1 MSEKLYQ
8 AIGDISEEH
17 IQEAE
22 LWQAVDQ
29 GDQMLSKSSVT
40 RFLKGDNGK
49 LRWNAWGLAAA
60 CFVLVM
66 LLGGIKVYAEGDAN
80 TTMIGGVERNY
91 KYFGAS
97 TAELAIVW
105 PKEYQTIYERYNGM
119 IFEGRGYRTKAN
131 AIGTELLGEVLGTC
145 SAQEYDIYT
154 DTTYTEEF
162 EVRRIRDVAPELLV
176 AVGME
181 DQFYVYMQEEY
192 DPPQTLGQLLD
203 MAELPQTLKLNRF
216 SVNEGHTSKGYYTME
231 DDSYIW
237 QLLTECSDAPVIGE
251 KESDDWDW
259 GMGERNYLSF
269 TATSEALGIY
279 KKVFY
284 VTEDG
289 YVKTNIF
296 EYGYLYDIG
305 EDAAGEIISHAKVHA
320 VEAEFEPYEY
330 RLAGKLTVVEDDHV
344 LIDDSV
350 LCRNPS
356 DGMVFW
362 VPLDD
367 IRVRRCIEFGG
378 LTVGDIVVVS
388 FRGDIDVDAGNVI
401 RGAVSLEKGYLH
413 DGQVAVLE

>member
-1 MSEKLYQ
+1 MSERLYQ
-8 AIGDISEEH
+8 AIGDISEKH

-22 LWQAVDQ
+22 QWQAVDQ
-29 GDQMLSKSSVT
+29 GDRMSTKSSVK
-40 RFLKGDNGK
+40 RSSKGVNGK
-49 LRWNAWGLAAA
+49 PGWKTWGLAAA
-60 CFVLVM
+60 CLALVM
-66 LLGGIKVYAEGDAN
+66 LLGGIGVFALGDAN

-119 IFEGRGYRTKAN
+119 IFEGRGYRTRAN
-131 AIGTELLGEVLGTC
+131 AIDTELLGEVLGSCT
-145 SAQEYDIYT
+145 AQGYDIYT

-162 EVRRIRDVAPELLV
+162 EVRRIREVAPELLV

-181 DQFYVYMQEEY
+181 DQFYVYWEEEY
-192 DPPQTLGQLLD
+192 APPQTLGQLLD
-203 MAELPQTLKLNRF
+203 TAALPQTLTLNRF
-216 SVNEGHTSKGYYTME
+216 SINEGHTFKGYYTME

-237 QLLTECSDAPVIGE
+237 QILTECSDAPVIGE

-269 TATSEALGIY
+269 TATSESLGIY

-289 YVKTNIF
+289 YIKTNIF

-305 EDAAGEIISHAKVHA
+305 EAAAGEIISYAKEHA

-330 RLAGKLTVVEDDHV
+330 RLAGKLTVIEDDHILV
-344 LIDDSV
+344 DDSM
-350 LCRNPS
+350 LCRNPAE
-356 DGMVFW
+356 GMVFW

-401 RGAVSLEKGYLH
+401 HGAVSLEKGYLH
-413 DGQVAVLE
+413 DGQVAVPE

>member
-1 MSEKLYQ
+1 MSERLYQ
-8 AIGDISEEH
+8 AIGDISEKH

-22 LWQAVDQ
+22 QWQAVEQVDQ
-29 GDQMLSKSSVT
+29 ISAKSSVK
-40 RFLKGDNGK
+40 RSSKGASGK
-49 LRWNAWGLAAA
+49 LRWTSWGLAAA
-60 CFVLVM
+60 CFALVM
-66 LLGGIKVYAEGDAN
+66 LLGGIKVFAHGEADR
-80 TTMIGGVERNY
+80 TVIGGVERNY

-97 TAELAIVW
+97 SAELAIVW

-119 IFEGRGYRTKAN
+119 IFEGIGYRTRAN
-131 AIGTELLGEVLGTC
+131 AIGTEQLGEVLGSC
-145 SAQEYDIYT
+145 IAQGYDIYT
-154 DTTYTEEF
+154 DTTYAEEF

-181 DQFYVYMQEEY
+181 DQFYVYLRDEY

-203 MAELPQTLKLNRF
+203 MAALPQTLTLDRF
-216 SVNEGHTSKGYYTME
+216 SVNEGHTAKGYYTME

-259 GMGERNYLSF
+259 GLGERNYLSF
-269 TATSEALGIY
+269 TATSEFLGIY

-289 YVKTNIF
+289 YIKTNIF

-305 EDAAGEIISHAKVHA
+305 EDVAGEIISYAKEHA
-320 VEAEFEPYEY
+320 VESEFEPYEY
-330 RLAGKLTVVEDDHV
+330 RLAGKLTVIEDDHV
-344 LIDDSV
+344 LIDDSM
-350 LCRNPS
+350 LCRDPS

-378 LTVGDIVVVS
+378 LTVGDIVVAS

-401 RGAVSLEKGYLH
+401 RGALSLEKGYLH
-413 DGQVAVLE
+413 DGQVAVPE